1 MFPTDSFNEEIV
13 FILKSAEI
21 TIFIFIFYYVLGS
34 RLCDDRR
41 HWWIFRRFLELS
53 QRKNHPIQD
62 DLHPGNII
70 IRTLDSA
77 DFVHLILPSSSTN

>member
-13 FILKSAEI
+13 LILKSAEI
-21 TIFIFIFYYVLGS
+21 TIFFLIYYFLGS

-53 QRKNHPIQD
+53 QRKNNPIQD

-70 IRTLDSA
+70 IKTLNSA
-77 DFVHLILPSSSTN
+77 DFVHLIFPSSSTN